1 MPRNRGNFGAVLLK
15 YRRQPWNNTLY
26 NLQFGGIH
34 MRKQNKKHEELMKKV
49 IKHVIDAEAYG
60 WPPQCVSFL
69 YQPIRPQAV
78 ETRKSCTKGEEQQK
92 H

>member
-1 MPRNRGNFGAVLLK
+1 MRRNRGNFGAVLLK

-26 NLQFGGIH
+26 NLEFGGIH

-49 IKHVIDAEAYG
+49 IKHVIDAEVYG

-69 YQPIRPQAV
+69 YQPVRPQNGRNCAK
-78 ETRKSCTKGEEQQK
+78 ETKSQQK